1 MVWKDIPKDESSKLS
16 SALEA
21 VRLPIYIRLSGFGV
35 AVGVVPVRVSDG
47 SSKRVPELPESFS
60 RGGFADLGNQVYFLG
75 ERGLSSRFWESGSE
89 SVPGPSPWHEVLRTS
104 VPLAQIG
111 FRTVPQVL

>member
-47 SSKRVPELPESFS
+47 SSKRVPELPESFW
-60 RGGFADLGNQVYFLG
+60 RGGFAGLGKPGLFFWGNEVCQAGSGNQVPNQ
-75 ERGLSSRFWESGSE
+75 FWD
-89 SVPGPSPWHEVLRTS
+89 
-104 VPLAQIG
+104 
-111 FRTVPQVL
+111 QVLGMRF

>member
-60 RGGFADLGNQVYFLG
+60 RGGVCRSW
-75 ERGLSSRFWESGSE
+75 EPGLFFGGTRF
-89 SVPGPSPWHEVLRTS
+89 VK
-104 VPLAQIG
+104 
-111 FRTVPQVL
+111 QVLGIRFRISSGTKSLA